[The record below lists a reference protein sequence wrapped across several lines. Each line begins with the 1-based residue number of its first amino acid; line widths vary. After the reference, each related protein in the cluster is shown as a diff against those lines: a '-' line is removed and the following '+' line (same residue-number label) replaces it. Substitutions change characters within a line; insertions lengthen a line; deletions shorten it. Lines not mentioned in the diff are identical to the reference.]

1 MLLYLDIT
9 LIQCL
14 YNNTTFLF
22 INLVHFICTSKSCVM
37 NSKTLSDAALVRNY
51 ISGDE
56 SSLTILINKHQ
67 QRLYNFIYSK
77 VYDRD
82 VAEDIFQDTF
92 IKVINTLKLGKYN
105 EEGKFVPWV
114 MRIAH
119 NLVIDFFRRNKRM
132 PKFNNREDFDIFNV
146 LSDGS
151 LNAEA
156 ELVRSQIHND
166 IRNLVEQLPIDQRT
180 VLKMRIY
187 NDMSFKEISEN
198 TSVSINTALG
208 RMRYALINLRKLI
221 KENNIVL
228 IN

>member
-1 MLLYLDIT
+1 
-9 LIQCL
+9 
-14 YNNTTFLF
+14 
-22 INLVHFICTSKSCVM
+22 M

-51 ISGDE
+51 VSGDE
-56 SSLTILINKHQ
+56 SSLTILINRHQ

-228 IN
+228 TN

>member
-1 MLLYLDIT
+1 
-9 LIQCL
+9 
-14 YNNTTFLF
+14 
-22 INLVHFICTSKSCVM
+22 M

-56 SSLTILINKHQ
+56 SSLTILINRHQ

-77 VYDRD
+77 VYDID

-105 EEGKFVPWV
+105 EEGKFVPWI

-228 IN
+228 TN

>member
-1 MLLYLDIT
+1 
-9 LIQCL
+9 
-14 YNNTTFLF
+14 
-22 INLVHFICTSKSCVM
+22 M

-51 ISGDE
+51 INGDE
-56 SSLTILINKHQ
+56 SSLTILINRHQ

-105 EEGKFVPWV
+105 EEGKFVPWI

-146 LSDGS
+146 LSDAS

-228 IN
+228 TN

>member
-1 MLLYLDIT
+1 
-9 LIQCL
+9 
-14 YNNTTFLF
+14 
-22 INLVHFICTSKSCVM
+22 M
-37 NSKTLSDAALVRNY
+37 NSKTLSDAGLVRKY
-51 ISGDE
+51 LSGDE

-228 IN
+228 TN